1 MSLKKLQMDADNPIF
16 EEMTS
21 DEQSEIASIFD
32 TPQIDDKQNQQPISE
47 IPLDNIRP
55 SQHNRFEPY
64 TGEKKQAMIDSII
77 ENGIITP
84 LTLRKTETSDIYEII
99 SGENRWRC
107 AREAGLESVPAEIR
121 ECSEEDAI
129 MLLTEANLINRDVS
143 FRERVIAY
151 RQQYD
156 VMKKKSGERS
166 DLQADGEKVDSLD
179 ILAKK
184 YGGSR
189 TQMYRYIRTAEL
201 SGALITATGS
211 NRIALDA
218 AVKLTALDENA
229 QAVVANYLEQTRC
242 KIKGTGADEIVKA
255 FNTNS
260 LNFGSLDDIF
270 ESEDKKHKP
279 ITSIKITKF
288 SKYFS
293 GVRDSEYIE
302 QTIEKALEMYFEHME
317 ENLLKY
323 NKNDGFPLPD
333 EYKKN
338 GWSWLEYQ
346 MATISNGEFQLKDK
360 TLVFS
365 ETMFDS
371 AIIALTEIE
380 QKFIDRM
387 AHFNRE

>member
-32 TPQIDDKQNQQPISE
+32 TPQIDDKQNQQSISE

-201 SGALITATGS
+201 SGALIAATGS

-317 ENLLKY
+317 ENTA
-323 NKNDGFPLPD
+323 DEDD
-333 EYKKN
+333 EYTQC
-338 GWSWLEYQ
+338 G
-346 MATISNGEFQLKDK
+346 
-360 TLVFS
+360 
-365 ETMFDS
+365 
-371 AIIALTEIE
+371 EIE
-380 QKFIDRM
+380 
-387 AHFNRE
+387 

>member
-84 LTLRKTETSDIYEII
+84 LTLRKTETPDIYEII

-107 AREAGLESVPAEIR
+107 AREAGLKSVPAEVR

-156 VMKKKSGERS
+156 VMKKKSGERN
-166 DLQADGEKVDSLD
+166 DLQANGEKVDSLD

-201 SGALITATGS
+201 SDTLITATGS

-229 QAVVANYLEQTRC
+229 QAVVTNYLEQTHC
-242 KIKGTGADEIVKA
+242 KIKGKNADEIVKA

-260 LNFGSLDDIF
+260 LNFSSLDDIF
-270 ESEDKKHKP
+270 ESEDKKYKP
-279 ITSIKITKF
+279 ITSIKIAKF

-293 GVRDSEYIE
+293 GVRDSEVIE

-317 ENLLKY
+317 ENTA
-323 NKNDGFPLPD
+323 DEDD
-333 EYKKN
+333 EYTQC
-338 GWSWLEYQ
+338 G
-346 MATISNGEFQLKDK
+346 
-360 TLVFS
+360 
-365 ETMFDS
+365 
-371 AIIALTEIE
+371 EIE
-380 QKFIDRM
+380 
-387 AHFNRE
+387 

>member
-32 TPQIDDKQNQQPISE
+32 TPQIDDKQNQQSISE
-47 IPLDNIRP
+47 ISLDNIRP

-189 TQMYRYIRTAEL
+189 T
-201 SGALITATGS
+201 
-211 NRIALDA
+211 
-218 AVKLTALDENA
+218 
-229 QAVVANYLEQTRC
+229 
-242 KIKGTGADEIVKA
+242 
-255 FNTNS
+255 
-260 LNFGSLDDIF
+260 
-270 ESEDKKHKP
+270 
-279 ITSIKITKF
+279 
-288 SKYFS
+288 
-293 GVRDSEYIE
+293 
-302 QTIEKALEMYFEHME
+302 
-317 ENLLKY
+317 
-323 NKNDGFPLPD
+323 
-333 EYKKN
+333 
-338 GWSWLEYQ
+338 
-346 MATISNGEFQLKDK
+346 
-360 TLVFS
+360 
-365 ETMFDS
+365 
-371 AIIALTEIE
+371 
-380 QKFIDRM
+380 
-387 AHFNRE
+387 